1 MAADSLR
8 FPRTIRLDQSDLSVF
23 ELAAEP
29 DEWAVSGAF
38 AFAELAEDDLRG
50 KTRQAFAHGFLGLG
64 SFGRSTLVVVTEI
77 DRQSYQ
83 DVIDAL
89 ARHFVTHYGA
99 PDVEA
104 ARPVAE
110 EEAAFAA
117 SLCDHPVNTLLA
129 VSREVEERGIVES
142 FRVITPD
149 GPKSHAKIWEIVD
162 AQDDESQDENKA

>member
-1 MAADSLR
+1 MAGSSLR

-29 DEWAVSGAF
+29 GEWAVSGAF
-38 AFAELAEDDLRG
+38 AFAGLAEADLHG

-77 DRQSYQ
+77 DAATYNRL
-83 DVIDAL
+83 IDAL
-89 ARHFVTHYGA
+89 AQHFIDHFGA
-99 PDVEA
+99 PDLSA

-117 SLCDHPVNTLLA
+117 SLCDHPINTLLA
-129 VSREVEERGIVES
+129 VSRELEERGIVES
-142 FRVITPD
+142 FRVIAPET
-149 GPKSHAKIWEIVD
+149 PKSHTKIWEIVETKD
-162 AQDDESQDENKA
+162 NES